1 MKTYNKLIRDRIP
14 EIMESQ
20 GIKFKTSI
28 LNDDNYII
36 ELLNKLV
43 EESREVLAAK
53 TDRSELIKE
62 LGDVLEVIDYLIIAF
77 GLDSEEIKAVKAERK
92 ESRGGFAEKLFLE
105 YTE

>member
-14 EIMESQ
+14 EIMEAR
-20 GIKFKTSI
+20 GVKFKTSI
-28 LNDDNYII
+28 LSQDDYKN

-43 EESREVLAAK
+43 EESREVQAAK

-77 GLDSEEIKAVKAERK
+77 GFDSEEIRAVKSERK

>member
-28 LNDDNYII
+28 LNDDNYRI

-53 TDRSELIKE
+53 IDRSELIKE

-77 GLDSEEIKAVKAERK
+77 GLDSEEIKTVKAERK

>member
-14 EIMESQ
+14 EIMEAR
-20 GIKFKTSI
+20 GVKFKTSV
-28 LNDDNYII
+28 LSQDDYKN

-43 EESREVLAAK
+43 EESREVQAAK

-77 GLDSEEIKAVKAERK
+77 GLDSEEIRAVKAERK
-92 ESRGGFAEKLFLE
+92 ESRGGFAEKIFLE

>member
-1 MKTYNKLIRDRIP
+1 METYNKLIRDRIP
-14 EIMESQ
+14 EIMEAR
-20 GIKFKTSI
+20 GVKFKTSI
-28 LNDDNYII
+28 LSQDDYKN

-43 EESREVLAAK
+43 EESREVQAAK

-77 GLDSEEIKAVKAERK
+77 GLDSEEIRTVKAERK

>member
-1 MKTYNKLIRDRIP
+1 METYNKLIRDRIP
-14 EIMESQ
+14 EIMEAR
-20 GIKFKTSI
+20 GVKFKTSV
-28 LNDDNYII
+28 LSQDDYKN

-43 EESREVLAAK
+43 EESREVQAAK

-77 GLDSEEIKAVKAERK
+77 GLDSEEIRAVKAERK
-92 ESRGGFAEKLFLE
+92 ESRGGFAEKIFLE

>member
-1 MKTYNKLIRDRIP
+1 
-14 EIMESQ
+14 MESQ

-28 LNDDNYII
+28 LNDDNYRI

-53 TDRSELIKE
+53 IDRSELIKE
-62 LGDVLEVIDYLIIAF
+62 LGDVLEVVDYLIIAF
-77 GLDSEEIKAVKAERK
+77 GLDSEEIKTVKAERK

>member
-20 GIKFKTSI
+20 GIKFKASI
-28 LNDDNYII
+28 LNDDNYRT

-43 EESREVLAAK
+43 EEAKEVLAAN

-77 GLDSEEIKAVKAERK
+77 GLDSEEIRTVKAERK

>member
-28 LNDDNYII
+28 LNDDNYRI

-53 TDRSELIKE
+53 IDRSELIKE
-62 LGDVLEVIDYLIIAF
+62 LGDVLEVIDYLIMAF
-77 GLDSEEIKAVKAERK
+77 GLDSEEIKTVKAERK

>member
-14 EIMESQ
+14 EIMEAR
-20 GIKFKTSI
+20 GVKFKTSI
-28 LNDDNYII
+28 LSQDDYKN

-43 EESREVLAAK
+43 EESREVLAAN

-62 LGDVLEVIDYLIIAF
+62 LGDVFEVIDYLIIAF
-77 GLDSEEIKAVKAERK
+77 GLDSEEIGAVKAERK
-92 ESRGGFAEKLFLE
+92 ESRGGFTERVFLE

>member
-14 EIMESQ
+14 KIMELQ

-28 LNDDNYII
+28 LNDDDYRI

-43 EESREVLAAK
+43 EEAKEVLAAN

-77 GLDSEEIKAVKAERK
+77 GLDSEEIGAVKSERK

>member
-28 LNDDNYII
+28 LNDDNYRI

-53 TDRSELIKE
+53 IDRSELIKE
-62 LGDVLEVIDYLIIAF
+62 LGDVLEVVDYLIIAF
-77 GLDSEEIKAVKAERK
+77 GLDSEEIKTVKAERK

>member
-28 LNDDNYII
+28 LNDDNYRI

-53 TDRSELIKE
+53 IDRSELIKE
-62 LGDVLEVIDYLIIAF
+62 LGDVLEVVDYLIIAF
-77 GLDSEEIKAVKAERK
+77 GLDSEEIRTVKAERK
-92 ESRGGFAEKLFLE
+92 ESRGGFAEKVFLE